1 MKNINFIK
9 AILVLL
15 TALLFSGQTFSQ
27 SDYQIVQSFK
37 DSIKRLE
44 QSINSAKSLTELN
57 SLVADIDKLRGE
69 YTNHKELL
77 NKSLYPDNFEKSFD
91 KLNLAF
97 VIRNQD
103 FTTIDILQTE
113 NLQLKEQIIVLN
125 NRNSELMN
133 KIQDIELSVKKDKN
147 KTNELKNLVAELKKS
162 LNKRDELIFSIVDSL
177 MPKLMK
183 EKNLLT
189 SKEQGDLYVEA
200 EKNDLI
206 TNIKKSLRENIRFIY
221 LTSLD
226 PDDLK
231 DIKKQQTEFSN
242 FWQDAGVKLVDIYA
256 SKDNKSTS
264 FADIDSLYLRW
275 KESIETT
282 AWINIRQEF
291 AYNHIVLIEFYSSN
305 LFTEVL
311 TSYID
316 DEIRNIGVKSNYE
329 SEINYKMFVDS
340 TWNMVMLEKWIP
352 YLIDENI
359 LTIEQKNIIEA
370 KINDW
375 NARLTPESYEWIYY
389 IVIIAAVAGLVFMNR
404 KRIFKKSGPA
414 A

>member
-1 MKNINFIK
+1 
-9 AILVLL
+9 
-15 TALLFSGQTFSQ
+15 
-27 SDYQIVQSFK
+27 
-37 DSIKRLE
+37 
-44 QSINSAKSLTELN
+44 
-57 SLVADIDKLRGE
+57 
-69 YTNHKELL
+69 
-77 NKSLYPDNFEKSFD
+77 
-91 KLNLAF
+91 
-97 VIRNQD
+97 
-103 FTTIDILQTE
+103 
-113 NLQLKEQIIVLN
+113 
-125 NRNSELMN
+125 MN

-226 PDDLK
+226 PEDLK